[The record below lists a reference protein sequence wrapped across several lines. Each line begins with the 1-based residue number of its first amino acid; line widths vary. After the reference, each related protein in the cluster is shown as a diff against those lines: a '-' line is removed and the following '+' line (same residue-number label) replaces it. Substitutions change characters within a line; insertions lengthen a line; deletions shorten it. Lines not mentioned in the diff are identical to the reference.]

1 MSIAGGEITLF
12 DRLTNVLAWLAPEN
26 VEPAHLVGF
35 HGGNAVES
43 FPMEEQ
49 RKIPSRRN
57 PPSLVEMLNESCDL
71 LRDLKLHGIAGD
83 LEQLA
88 EALKGILALTKH
100 GDALFGDEIRNFLQI
115 KHHIKSRR
123 GTDLD
128 PMLGLRHNFRDQ
140 NK

>member
-1 MSIAGGEITLF
+1 MSIVVGGITLF
-12 DRLTNVLAWLAPEN
+12 DSMTHVLAWLAPET
-26 VEPAHLVGF
+26 VEPAHLVGL

-43 FPMEEQ
+43 FIIEP

-123 GTDLD
+123 GTELD

>member
-1 MSIAGGEITLF
+1 MSIVVGGITLF
-12 DRLTNVLAWLAPEN
+12 DSMTHVLAWLAPET
-26 VEPAHLVGF
+26 VEPAHLVGL

-43 FPMEEQ
+43 FIEEQ

-83 LEQLA
+83 LEQLS

-140 NK
+140 AK

>member
-26 VEPAHLVGF
+26 VEPAHLVGL

-43 FPMEEQ
+43 FIEEP

-123 GTDLD
+123 GTELD

-140 NK
+140 IK

>member
-1 MSIAGGEITLF
+1 MSIVVGGITLF
-12 DRLTNVLAWLAPEN
+12 DSMTHVLAWLAPEI

-35 HGGNAVES
+35 HGGNIVES
-43 FPMEEQ
+43 FSMEEK

-83 LEQLA
+83 LEQLG
-88 EALKGILALTKH
+88 EALVGMLALTKH

-115 KHHIKSRR
+115 KHKITPRR
-123 GTDLD
+123 GTELD
-128 PMLGLRHNFRDQ
+128 PMLGLRHNHRDQ
-140 NK
+140 IK

>member
-1 MSIAGGEITLF
+1 MSITGGEITLC
-12 DRLTNVLAWLAPEN
+12 DRLTNVLAWLAPET
-26 VEPAHLVGF
+26 VESAHLVGL

-57 PPSLVEMLNESCDL
+57 PPSLVEVLNESCDL

-123 GTDLD
+123 GTELD

-140 NK
+140 IK

>member
-1 MSIAGGEITLF
+1 MFDSITH
-12 DRLTNVLAWLAPEN
+12 VLARLAPEMSRKHN
-26 VEPAHLVGF
+26 LVGF

-43 FPMEEQ
+43 FSMEKK

-83 LEQLA
+83 LEQLG
-88 EALKGILALTKH
+88 EALVGMLALTKH

-115 KHHIKSRR
+115 KHKITPRR
-123 GTDLD
+123 GTELD
-128 PMLGLRHNFRDQ
+128 PMLGLRHNHRDQ
-140 NK
+140 IK

>member
-1 MSIAGGEITLF
+1 LC
-12 DRLTNVLAWLAPEN
+12 DRLTNVLAWLAPET
-26 VEPAHLVGF
+26 VEPAHLVGL

-43 FPMEEQ
+43 FLMEEQ

-57 PPSLVEMLNESCDL
+57 PPSLVEVLNESCDL

-123 GTDLD
+123 GTELD

-140 NK
+140 IK

>member
-1 MSIAGGEITLF
+1 MF
-12 DRLTNVLAWLAPEN
+12 DSMTHVLARLAPELSRKHN
-26 VEPAHLVGF
+26 LVGF

-43 FPMEEQ
+43 FIEEP

-83 LEQLA
+83 LEQLS
-88 EALKGILALTKH
+88 EALVGMLALTKH

-115 KHHIKSRR
+115 KHKITPRR
-123 GTDLD
+123 GTELD
-128 PMLGLRHNFRDQ
+128 PMLGLRHNHRDQ
-140 NK
+140 IK

>member
-1 MSIAGGEITLF
+1 MSIAGGEITLC
-12 DRLTNVLAWLAPEN
+12 DRLINVLAWLAPEN
-26 VEPAHLVGF
+26 VESAHLVGF

-43 FPMEEQ
+43 FIEEP

-88 EALKGILALTKH
+88 EALKGILALTGDVLKGVLNRAAVAAGITCSRKGAQPPYKH
-100 GDALFGDEIRNFLQI
+100 ELKNV
-115 KHHIKSRR
+115 
-123 GTDLD
+123 
-128 PMLGLRHNFRDQ
+128 
-140 NK
+140 

>member
-1 MSIAGGEITLF
+1 MSIAGGEITLC

-43 FPMEEQ
+43 FIEEP

-57 PPSLVEMLNESCDL
+57 PPSLVEILNESCDL

-123 GTDLD
+123 GTELD

-140 NK
+140 IK

>member
-1 MSIAGGEITLF
+1 MSIVVGGITLF
-12 DRLTNVLAWLAPEN
+12 DSMTHVLAWLAPET
-26 VEPAHLVGF
+26 VEPAHLVGL

-43 FPMEEQ
+43 FIEEQ

-83 LEQLA
+83 LEQLS

-123 GTDLD
+123 GPDLD

-140 NK
+140 AK

>member
-1 MSIAGGEITLF
+1 MF
-12 DRLTNVLAWLAPEN
+12 DTMTHVLARLAPEMSRKHN
-26 VEPAHLVGF
+26 LVGF
-35 HGGNAVES
+35 HGVNAVES
-43 FPMEEQ
+43 FLMEEP

-100 GDALFGDEIRNFLQI
+100 GDALFGDEIRNFLQMR
-115 KHHIKSRR
+115 HHIKSRR

-140 NK
+140 IK

>member
-1 MSIAGGEITLF
+1 MF
-12 DRLTNVLAWLAPEN
+12 DSMTHVLARLAPEMSRKHN
-26 VEPAHLVGF
+26 LVGF

-43 FPMEEQ
+43 FSMEKK

-83 LEQLA
+83 LEQLG
-88 EALKGILALTKH
+88 EALVGMLALTKH

-115 KHHIKSRR
+115 KHKITPRR
-123 GTDLD
+123 GTELD
-128 PMLGLRHNFRDQ
+128 PMLGLRHNH
-140 NK
+140 